1 MAKQKVFI
9 ELTPRN
15 DSGTKRL
22 SHHGRKWELLR
33 RVTKP
38 YPGAP
43 NTLHYCLLSNDGKK
57 ILWVQ
62 YQNDIDFKVRGL

>member
-9 ELTPRN
+9 ELTSKN
-15 DSGTKRL
+15 DNGTKRL
-22 SHHGRKWELLR
+22 AHHGRKWELLR

-38 YPGAP
+38 FPGAL
-43 NTLHYCLLSNDGKK
+43 NVLYYCLISNDGKK

-62 YQNDIDFKVRGL
+62 YQNDPDFTVRGL